1 MIIAQQVQGSV
12 QGQLTELA
20 NLAVFEGLGLTPGT
34 VTRDDDL
41 TEKASPGRQIV
52 TIRKREDIR
61 RSVDIAEPPI
71 QLPYDLV
78 AGENDVDL
86 GISYAQSLETVGNH
100 LSQRSSCGLSRPSI
114 PPDVDPCHLSAASC

>member
-20 NLAVFEGLGLTPGT
+20 NLAMSEGLGLTPGA

-52 TIRKREDIR
+52 TVRKREDIGR
-61 RSVDIAEPPI
+61 PVDIAEPPI
-71 QLPYDLV
+71 QLAYGLV
-78 AGENDVDL
+78 AGENEVDL
-86 GISYAQSLETVGNH
+86 GILCAQSPETVGNH
-100 LSQRSSCGLSRPSI
+100 LSQRFSCRLSRPSI